1 MVTVKKTKTSQKITN
16 KLYYNDKQRR
26 LSKLV
31 SGKSFD
37 MFIMLIILA
46 DAVIQGMMTSPT
58 FSFYYD
64 NLLYLLD
71 RIFMGI
77 FLIEMFLK
85 IFALKRTFFQS
96 RWNIFDLIVI
106 GISSLPFMGMFI
118 VLRTF
123 RILRLLKY
131 GDRLPEISKI
141 VCTFLKLLP
150 TFLAFLG
157 IFAIFFYIFAI
168 IAVNLYGDT
177 FPIFGSLGAT
187 FFTLLQIFTLDGW
200 ASSIARPVMI
210 VYPYAWI
217 FFSTLLLT
225 SFLLVISFVA
235 TIITQMISEKK
246 YLQK

>member
-1 MVTVKKTKTSQKITN
+1 MITVKKTKTSQKITN
-16 KLYYNDKQRR
+16 KLYHNDKQRR
-26 LSKLV
+26 LTKLV
-31 SGKSFD
+31 NGKSFD
-37 MFIMLIILA
+37 MFIMFIILI
-46 DAVIQGMMTSPT
+46 DAIVQGMMTSPT

-71 RIFMGI
+71 RTFMGI
-77 FLIEMFLK
+77 FIIEMFLK
-85 IFALKRTFFQS
+85 IFALKRAFFQS

-123 RILRLLKY
+123 RLLRLIKY
-131 GDRLPEISKI
+131 GDRLPEISRI
-141 VCTFLKLLP
+141 ISIFLKLIP

-177 FPIFGSLGAT
+177 FPIFGSLGST

-200 ASSIARPVMI
+200 ASSIARPVMM
-210 VYPYAWI
+210 VYPDAWI
-217 FFSTLLLT
+217 FFTILLLI
-225 SFLLVISFVA
+225 SFLLVISFISA
-235 TIITQMISEKK
+235 TISQIISEKK
-246 YLQK
+246 